1 MERCPK
7 ACQGNVS
14 LTIRTALEKAGAEAA
29 LIRQM
34 TLGVCAADRAWQVH
48 TLKDASSSK
57 FAVWAGGSPDFL
69 MPG

>member
-1 MERCPK
+1 M
-7 ACQGNVS
+7 
-14 LTIRTALEKAGAEAA
+14 ALEKAGAEAA